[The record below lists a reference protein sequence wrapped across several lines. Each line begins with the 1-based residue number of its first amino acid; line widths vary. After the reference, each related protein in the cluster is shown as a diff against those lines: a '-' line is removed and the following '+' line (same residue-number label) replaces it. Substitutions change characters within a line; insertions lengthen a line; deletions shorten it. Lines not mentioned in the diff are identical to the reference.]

1 MYYRG
6 KELKDDTETVATLR
20 ILIRDTLHV
29 KELKDTTCIDL
40 DSETDKPATKKAKR
54 NEGSAFE
61 GTLLG
66 GGGSSSRKDETNSA
80 AEDQQQPREASKE
93 PMCIDSAATVKPC
106 SLCTFD
112 NPLTNSQCEVC
123 ETPFPQVF

>member
-6 KELKDDTETVATLR
+6 TELKDDTETVATLR

-29 KELKDTTCIDL
+29 RELKGSTCIDL
-40 DSETDKPATKKAKR
+40 DSETDKPAAKKAKR

-66 GGGSSSRKDETNSA
+66 GGGGPSRKDEPNSA
-80 AEDQQQPREASKE
+80 VAAATEGGQQQQREESKE
-93 PMCIDSAATVKPC
+93 SKNRHVP
-106 SLCTFD
+106 
-112 NPLTNSQCEVC
+112 SQQIISEY
-123 ETPFPQVF
+123 

>member
-6 KELKDDTETVATLR
+6 KEWKDDKETVATLR
-20 ILIRDTLHV
+20 IQVGDTLHV
-29 KELKDTTCIDL
+29 KELQVTTCIDL

-66 GGGSSSRKDETNSA
+66 GGSTRKDESSSA
-80 AEDQQQPREASKE
+80 TAIGEEHKSREASKE
-93 PMCIDSAATVKPC
+93 PMGINTNGTATSKSC
-106 SLCTFD
+106 SVCTLE
-112 NPLTNSQCEVC
+112 NPLTSVQCEVC
-123 ETPFPQVF
+123 DTVFP